1 RPLCRTP
8 HRRPSRCPAT
18 YARPCAAPPRQL
30 PIGPLPSIRPSIIAR
45 THHAS
50 RPVRTIRRRRRR
62 PFSPCSRNSARPIAL
77 WDRRLRPLPSGLSLP
92 RNRAARLRTADAG
105 PPAPHGVRLHARI
118 HPRAVATSTKGFTP
132 MARTIAFAFLAA
144 AVLSG
149 TALADDYLAKTLRI
163 SNPFT
168 RATPPGAKV
177 AGAFL
182 SIENQG
188 KETDR
193 LVSVSSPIA
202 GLAQIHEMVVDGGL
216 MKMRAVKGIDL
227 KPGATVELR
236 PGASHVMLETLKR

>member
-1 RPLCRTP
+1 
-8 HRRPSRCPAT
+8 
-18 YARPCAAPPRQL
+18 
-30 PIGPLPSIRPSIIAR
+30 
-45 THHAS
+45 
-50 RPVRTIRRRRRR
+50 
-62 PFSPCSRNSARPIAL
+62 
-77 WDRRLRPLPSGLSLP
+77 
-92 RNRAARLRTADAG
+92 
-105 PPAPHGVRLHARI
+105 
-118 HPRAVATSTKGFTP
+118 
-132 MARTIAFAFLAA
+132 MARTIAFALLAA
-144 AVLSG
+144 TVLSG

-163 SNPFT
+163 SSPFT

-236 PGASHVMLETLKR
+236 PGGYHVMLEDLKRPLQQGEQFPMLLTFEKAGVVEIKVKVEAMGAAARSH